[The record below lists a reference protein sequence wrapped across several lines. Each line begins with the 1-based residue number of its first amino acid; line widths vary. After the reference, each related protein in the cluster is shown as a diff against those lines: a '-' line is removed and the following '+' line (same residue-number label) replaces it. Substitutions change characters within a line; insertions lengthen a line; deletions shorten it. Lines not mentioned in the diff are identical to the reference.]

1 MDTIKTYEGFLDI
14 FRKSA
19 NVQDILEALKVDMCE
34 KYSSTEDR
42 FQVKRSVKDRSF
54 LFIFRLN
61 ISTYDIS
68 MYGMGHSGNWIG
80 LQDVF
85 TISLDKKGRLFD
97 CNIKISREHNY
108 NVVNPLSKLL
118 SREVIGSD
126 EVSFSIDL
134 LEVSKIVEKIGSEIS
149 KLYNS
154 VKSETEVEAG
164 KVSAGIK
171 NIEKIRKE
179 AQEKILQDALN
190 IKKNREKR
198 KEKLLSDFDIDGVE
212 DLVLEFK
219 DEFDDVETRVYD
231 DDGGVYY
238 EIQISNYIRSGDKYK
253 LGLEIRNVCNEFIT
267 RYRAAY
273 GDDYDI
279 DINIGASVLYIK
291 FFLGEYADSD
301 KISSGRRILSSESY
315 YRSRM
320 GREEEDEREEE
331 GQREEDQREDD
342 WVDE

>member
-1 MDTIKTYEGFLDI
+1 MGTIKTYEGFLDI

-19 NVQDILEALKVDMCE
+19 NVQDILEALMVDMGK

-42 FQVKRSVKDRSF
+42 FQVKKSVKDRSF
-54 LFIFRLN
+54 LFVFRLN
-61 ISTYDIS
+61 ISTY
-68 MYGMGHSGNWIG
+68 GLGHSGNWVG

-85 TISLDKKGRLFD
+85 TISLDKKGKLFD
-97 CNIKISREHNY
+97 CNVKISREHNY
-108 NVVNPLSKLL
+108 DVDDPFKRLL
-118 SREVIGSD
+118 FREVIGSG

-134 LEVSKIVEKIGSEIS
+134 LEVSKIVEKIGGEIS
-149 KLYNS
+149 KLYNK
-154 VKSETEVEAG
+154 VKSETEEEAG

-179 AQEKILQDALN
+179 YQEKVLQDALN
-190 IKKNREKR
+190 IKKRREKW

-253 LGLEIRNVCNEFIT
+253 LGLEIRKVCNEFIT
-267 RYRAAY
+267 RYRSAY

-279 DINIGASVLYIK
+279 DINIGASVVYIK

-320 GREEEDEREEE
+320 GRSEEDQSEEED
-331 GQREEDQREDD
+331 QREEDEREDD
-342 WVDE
+342 WVDEE

>member
-1 MDTIKTYEGFLDI
+1 MGNNIKTYEGFLDI

-19 NVQDILEALKVDMCE
+19 NVQDILELLKVEMGK

-42 FQVKRSVKDRSF
+42 FQVKKSVKDRSF
-54 LFIFRLN
+54 LLVFRLN
-61 ISTYDIS
+61 ISTY
-68 MYGMGHSGNWIG
+68 GEGHSGNWVG

-97 CNIKISREHNY
+97 CVIKISREHNY
-108 NVVNPLSKLL
+108 DMDEPFKRLL
-118 SREVIGSD
+118 FREVIGSG

-179 AQEKILQDALN
+179 YQEKILQDALN

-231 DDGGVYY
+231 DDNGVYY

-279 DINIGASVLYIK
+279 DINIGASVVYIK

-301 KISSGRRILSSESY
+301 KISSGRRILSSE
-315 YRSRM
+315 
-320 GREEEDEREEE
+320 EEDEREEE
-331 GQREEDQREDD
+331 DQREEDQREDD
-342 WVDE
+342 WVDEE